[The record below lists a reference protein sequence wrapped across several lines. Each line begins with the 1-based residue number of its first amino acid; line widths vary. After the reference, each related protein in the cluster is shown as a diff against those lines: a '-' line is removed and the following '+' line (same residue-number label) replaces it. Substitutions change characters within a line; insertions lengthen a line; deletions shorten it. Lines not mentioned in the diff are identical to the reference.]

1 MSMRRRLSVDLAAG
15 LVVLLALLP
24 ACAAGSAKTPPAAG
38 TSASSAAQPGFLAM
52 VGKQAPDFSLLDQ
65 FGHRQELSKL
75 QGKIVLL
82 TFVSTRC
89 QDICPLTAQML
100 TRTKELLGAKAKD
113 VQLVAVNANQIYHGV
128 ADVLHWSKVHNMT
141 DRWLFLTGSFHAL
154 ADVYSTY
161 DVAPGES
168 HTVAV
173 YVIDSA
179 GEVRTIVPVAM
190 SGGLDAEAQALATY
204 VGTVEAA

>member
-1 MSMRRRLSVDLAAG
+1 MRRGPFVSLAVAVVCL
-15 LVVLLALLP
+15 LVLLP
-24 ACAAGSAKTPPAAG
+24 ACATGTAKTAA
-38 TSASSAAQPGFLAM
+38 SASATASAGAQPGFLDM

-89 QDICPLTAQML
+89 RDICPLTAQML
-100 TRTKELLGAKAKD
+100 TRTKQLLGPKGKE